1 MSHLNLIFNF
11 QGKSL
16 TLQCTENE
24 TLNEIYKRY
33 CIKADLNINDIKFY
47 KNGKEL
53 KGCEKTLSALG
64 IHPNSTFDVT
74 LGKYVIGA

>member
-1 MSHLNLIFNF
+1 MSQLNLIFNY

-16 TLQCTENE
+16 TLQCTPNE
-24 TLNEIYKRY
+24 TLNQIYKKY
-33 CIKADLNINDIKFY
+33 CIKADLNEKDIKFY

-64 IHPNSTFDVT
+64 IKSFTTIDVT
-74 LGKYVIGA
+74 LAKYVIGA